1 MKKEIKI
8 KPHWIELKSGIE
20 VCVDMAS
27 QDWCKGCHSKIWW
40 AVTKK
45 KKLIPICLVGLAEWE
60 THFVNCPMAD
70 KFRKRGE
77 FVKSQ
82 IKDEKR

>member
-1 MKKEIKI
+1 MKKEKI
-8 KPHWIELKSGIE
+8 KPHWIKLKSGIE

-27 QDWCKGCHSKIWW
+27 QSWCKGCHQKIWW
-40 AVTKK
+40 AVTKN
-45 KKLIPICLVGLAEWE
+45 KKLMPICLMGFMEWD
-60 THFVNCPMAD
+60 THFANCPMAD

-82 IKDEKR
+82 IKR